1 MFLWLSLNLN
11 KRSKFYAYFIKKIVD
26 FEEVWSLRNENGW
39 VMSEDEH
46 GVPQLHFWPTENHAA
61 YSAIDPWE
69 KNSARND

>member
-1 MFLWLSLNLN
+1 M
-11 KRSKFYAYFIKKIVD
+11 VD